1 MKTLFATLCV
11 ALPLT
16 MSGAEAATVL
26 VTGSDRGLGLEFVRQ
41 YAARGDTVIATCR
54 HPEQAV
60 ELQTLA
66 RGQKNVVIDK
76 LDVSDD
82 AEIKAL
88 ASKYHGRPIDVL
100 VNNAGVLGGREEQS
114 LGTFSRK
121 DFHAV
126 MDVNAFGPLAVSQAF
141 RDNVIASQGKRI
153 VAVTSGLGSISRSGG
168 MPNGPYY
175 YRMSKAA
182 LNMGLQALGADLK
195 SQGVIVAVVSPGAS
209 ETQMFAAFTADY
221 RGGKKI
227 AANTPTQSVAGIIA
241 VIEKLDAA
249 RAAEGILNYDGTV
262 TAW

>member
-1 MKTLFATLCV
+1 MKKLFALLCV
-11 ALPLT
+11 VLPPVI
-16 MSGAEAATVL
+16 SGADAATVL

-54 HPEQAV
+54 RPEQAM
-60 ELQTLA
+60 ELQAFA
-66 RGQKNVVIDK
+66 RGKNNVVLDK

-88 ASKYHGRPIDVL
+88 AAKYHGRPIDVL

-121 DFHAV
+121 EFQA
-126 MDVNAFGPLAVSQAF
+126 MMEVNALGPLAVSQAL
-141 RDNVIASQGKRI
+141 RDNVIASQGKKI

-168 MPNGPYY
+168 MPNGPYF

-221 RGGKKI
+221 RGGKRI
-227 AANTPTQSVAGIIA
+227 AASTPTQSVAGIIS
-241 VIEKLDAA
+241 VIDKLDAA
-249 RAAEGILNYDGTV
+249 RATEGILNFDGTV